1 MAAGRRGRR
10 PRHPPH
16 PGDDAGAILHGAIPP
31 GATGS
36 GTTCFGATRFGDGR
50 PVMGRRAAA
59 LRGRYRGVSLLCV
72 IVALNSFGMGAIA
85 PVLPLFLEREYGVTA
100 AEVGIA
106 VGLFGFGRLVTS
118 LPAGYLAQRYG
129 RRRVLGLGAAI
140 NVLGAAMVAVSFSYG
155 WLTGWRFVS
164 GFGGSIFLTVATIY
178 LRDEATPET
187 RGRLLSLQELSIL
200 AGQTL
205 GPLLGGYLA
214 NGWGLRAPL
223 YAQAALMAASLG
235 VIMLSL
241 PESRWREEAAAAAA
255 ESRRAAWSGRRG
267 GGQGQGRGA
276 MRRLILS
283 PAFIFVGLFAL
294 MIVANR
300 QGARFSVMPLYG
312 RQKGF
317 GPEELGLWISV
328 THFPQFFTT
337 MASGYLSD
345 RFGRK
350 TPILPAIALLC
361 LGIGA
366 FVWAGS
372 LWQLLLSGVLLGMG
386 EGLGSPAGTVFFADI
401 SPPGMEGVTIG
412 LLRTFGGVGTI
423 AGALALGAIADWASF
438 AWALWVDAAILAA
451 SGIGLMLLVRETYR
465 RRGG

>member
-1 MAAGRRGRR
+1 MPMVGRWAA
-10 PRHPPH
+10 
-16 PGDDAGAILHGAIPP
+16 
-31 GATGS
+31 
-36 GTTCFGATRFGDGR
+36 
-50 PVMGRRAAA
+50 VA

-129 RRRVLGLGAAI
+129 RRGVLGLGAAI
-140 NVLGAAMVAVSFSYG
+140 NVLGAAMVSVSFSYA

-214 NGWGLRAPL
+214 DWSGLRAPL
-223 YAQAALMAASLG
+223 YAQAVLMAASLA
-235 VIMLSL
+235 VIALAL
-241 PESRWREEAAAAAA
+241 PESRWREEA
-255 ESRRAAWSGRRG
+255 ESRQVSLAASRGRG
-267 GGQGQGRGA
+267 GAGGRERGTL
-276 MRRLILS
+276 RRLLFS

-312 RQKGF
+312 REKGF
-317 GPEELGLWISV
+317 GPQDLGLWISI

-337 MASGYLSD
+337 IASGYMSD

-350 TPILPAIALLC
+350 TPIIPAVALLC

-366 FVWAGS
+366 FVWADNLG
-372 LWQLLLSGVLLGMG
+372 QLLLSGVLLGMG

-401 SPPGMEGVTIG
+401 APPGMEGVTIG

-423 AGALALGAIADWASF
+423 AGALVLGAIADLASF
-438 AWALWVDAAILAA
+438 PWALWVDAAILAA
-451 SGIGLMLLVRETYR
+451 SGVGLMLFVRETYR
-465 RRGG
+465 RRAAG

>member
-1 MAAGRRGRR
+1 MTNGG
-10 PRHPPH
+10 
-16 PGDDAGAILHGAIPP
+16 L
-31 GATGS
+31 
-36 GTTCFGATRFGDGR
+36 
-50 PVMGRRAAA
+50 RAA
-59 LRGRYRGVSLLCV
+59 LLGRYRGVSVLCV
-72 IVALNSFGMGAIA
+72 VVALNSFGMGAIA
-85 PVLPLFLEREYGVTA
+85 PVLPLFLEQEYGVSA
-100 AEVGIA
+100 AEIGIA

-129 RRRVLGLGAAI
+129 RKSVLGLGAAI
-140 NVLGAAMVAVSFSYG
+140 NVLGAAMVSVSFSYA

-205 GPLLGGYLA
+205 GPVLGGYLA
-214 NGWGLRAPL
+214 DFFGLRVPL
-223 YAQAALMAASLG
+223 YVQAALMAASLG
-235 VIMLSL
+235 VIVLAL
-241 PESRWREEAAAAAA
+241 PESRWREEVA
-255 ESRRAAWSGRRG
+255 ERRRRDSTPSPQPSPTSGAGESEGR
-267 GGQGQGRGA
+267 QRGA
-276 MRRLILS
+276 MWRLMLS

-300 QGARFSVMPLYG
+300 QGARFSVMPLFG
-312 RQKGF
+312 RDKGF
-317 GPEELGLWISV
+317 EPDALGLWISI

-337 MASGYLSD
+337 LASGYLSD

-350 TPILPAIALLC
+350 TPIIPAITLLT
-361 LGIGA
+361 LGIGT
-366 FVWAGS
+366 FIWADN

-401 SPPGMEGVTIG
+401 APPGMEGVTIG

-423 AGALALGAIADWASF
+423 VGALALGAIADWAGFS
-438 AWALWVDAAILAA
+438 WALWVDAAILAA
-451 SGIGLMLLVRETYR
+451 SALGLMVFVRETYR
-465 RRGG
+465 VRRG

>member
-1 MAAGRRGRR
+1 MIRRNAA
-10 PRHPPH
+10 
-16 PGDDAGAILHGAIPP
+16 
-31 GATGS
+31 
-36 GTTCFGATRFGDGR
+36 
-50 PVMGRRAAA
+50 V

-72 IVALNSFGMGAIA
+72 IVMLNSFGMGAIA

-118 LPAGYLAQRYG
+118 LPAGYMAQRWG

-140 NVLGAAMVAVSFSYG
+140 NVLGAAMVAVSFSYA

-178 LRDEATPET
+178 LRDEATPEM

-205 GPLLGGYLA
+205 GPLLGGYLG
-214 NGWGLRAPL
+214 NIFGLRIPL
-223 YAQAALMAASLG
+223 YAQAILMAASLA
-235 VIMLSL
+235 VILLAL
-241 PESRWREEAAAAAA
+241 PESRWREEV
-255 ESRRAAWSGRRG
+255 ESRRRAARPSASSAAGGGAASGNDAASGR
-267 GGQGQGRGA
+267 QRGA
-276 MRRLILS
+276 MARLLFS
-283 PAFIFVGLFAL
+283 PAFIFVGMFAL

-312 RQKGF
+312 GTKGF
-317 GPEELGLWISV
+317 GPDALGWWISI

-337 MASGYLSD
+337 LASGYLSD

-350 TPILPAIALLC
+350 TPILPSIILLC
-361 LGIGA
+361 LGIAA

-401 SPPGMEGVTIG
+401 APPGMEGVTIG

-423 AGALALGAIADWASF
+423 AGALVLGAIADLASF
-438 AWALWVDAAILAA
+438 PWALGIDAVILAA
-451 SGIGLMLLVRETYR
+451 SGVGVLIFVRETYR
-465 RRGG
+465 RRDAGA

>member
-1 MAAGRRGRR
+1 MLGRNAA
-10 PRHPPH
+10 
-16 PGDDAGAILHGAIPP
+16 
-31 GATGS
+31 
-36 GTTCFGATRFGDGR
+36 
-50 PVMGRRAAA
+50 V

-72 IVALNSFGMGAIA
+72 IVMLNSFGMGAIA
-85 PVLPLFLEREYGVTA
+85 PVLPLFLEQQYGVTA

-118 LPAGYLAQRYG
+118 LPAGYLAQRWG
-129 RRRVLGLGAAI
+129 RRNVLGLGAAI
-140 NVLGAAMVAVSFSYG
+140 NVLGAAMVSVSFSYA

-205 GPLLGGYLA
+205 GPLLGGFLG
-214 NGWGLRAPL
+214 NLFGLRIPL
-223 YAQAALMAASLG
+223 FAQAILMAASLA
-235 VIMLSL
+235 VILLAL
-241 PESRWREEAAAAAA
+241 PESRWREEA
-255 ESRRAAWSGRRG
+255 ETRRRAARPAGSGAGGSGGSAADGRASGR
-267 GGQGQGRGA
+267 QRGA
-276 MRRLILS
+276 MARLLFS
-283 PAFIFVGLFAL
+283 PAFIFVGMFAL

-312 RQKGF
+312 GMKGF
-317 GPEELGLWISV
+317 GPNALGLWISI

-337 MASGYLSD
+337 LASGYLSD

-350 TPILPAIALLC
+350 TPILPSIVLLC
-361 LGIGA
+361 LGIAA
-366 FVWAGS
+366 FIWAGS
-372 LWQLLLSGVLLGMG
+372 MWQLLLSGVLLGMG

-401 SPPGMEGVTIG
+401 APPGMEGVTIG

-423 AGALALGAIADWASF
+423 AGALVLGAIADFASF
-438 AWALWVDAAILAA
+438 PWALGIDAAVLAA
-451 SGIGLMLLVRETYR
+451 SGIGVLIFVRETYR
-465 RRGG
+465 RRGAA

>member
-1 MAAGRRGRR
+1 MLMVGRG
-10 PRHPPH
+10 
-16 PGDDAGAILHGAIPP
+16 
-31 GATGS
+31 
-36 GTTCFGATRFGDGR
+36 
-50 PVMGRRAAA
+50 VAAA

-129 RRRVLGLGAAI
+129 RRGVLGLGAAI
-140 NVLGAAMVAVSFSYG
+140 NVLGAAMVSVSFSYA

-214 NGWGLRAPL
+214 DWSGLRAPL
-223 YAQAALMAASLG
+223 YAQAVLMAASLA
-235 VIMLSL
+235 VIGLAL
-241 PESRWREEAAAAAA
+241 PESRWREEA
-255 ESRRAAWSGRRG
+255 ESRQVSLAASRGRGGSGGASGG
-267 GGQGQGRGA
+267 GGQERGA
-276 MRRLILS
+276 LRRLLFS

-312 RQKGF
+312 REKGF
-317 GPEELGLWISV
+317 GPQDLGLWISI
-328 THFPQFFTT
+328 THLPQFFTT
-337 MASGYLSD
+337 IASGYMSD

-350 TPILPAIALLC
+350 TPIIPAVALLC

-366 FVWAGS
+366 FVWADNLG
-372 LWQLLLSGVLLGMG
+372 QLLLSGILLGMG

-401 SPPGMEGVTIG
+401 APPGMEGVTIG

-423 AGALALGAIADWASF
+423 AGALVLGAIADLASF
-438 AWALWVDAAILAA
+438 PWALWVDAAILAA
-451 SGIGLMLLVRETYR
+451 SGVGLMLFVRETYR
-465 RRGG
+465 RRAAG

>member
-1 MAAGRRGRR
+1 
-10 PRHPPH
+10 
-16 PGDDAGAILHGAIPP
+16 
-31 GATGS
+31 
-36 GTTCFGATRFGDGR
+36 
-50 PVMGRRAAA
+50 
-59 LRGRYRGVSLLCV
+59 
-72 IVALNSFGMGAIA
+72 
-85 PVLPLFLEREYGVTA
+85 
-100 AEVGIA
+100 
-106 VGLFGFGRLVTS
+106 
-118 LPAGYLAQRYG
+118 
-129 RRRVLGLGAAI
+129 
-140 NVLGAAMVAVSFSYG
+140 
-155 WLTGWRFVS
+155 
-164 GFGGSIFLTVATIY
+164 
-178 LRDEATPET
+178 
-187 RGRLLSLQELSIL
+187 
-200 AGQTL
+200 
-205 GPLLGGYLA
+205 
-214 NGWGLRAPL
+214 
-223 YAQAALMAASLG
+223 MAASLG
-235 VIMLSL
+235 VILLSL

-267 GGQGQGRGA
+267 GGQGQGRERGA
-276 MRRLILS
+276 MWRLIFS

-317 GPEELGLWISV
+317 GPEELGLWISRDA
-328 THFPQFFTT
+328 FS
-337 MASGYLSD
+337 ASFLRRWRRGICRTASD
-345 RFGRK
+345 GRRRFCRR
-350 TPILPAIALLC
+350 LRCCC

-451 SGIGLMLLVRETYR
+451 SGIGADAAGAGDLPAAGRVGPGKAGVPGVPGGGRDAELASAGVCRR
-465 RRGG
+465 RRGHRRGRRPGRVRWITSGRDGGDDGDGGGAGGGRC